1 MKGPNAIAIP
11 SQRVFVTGVGSIVP
25 EVLRDALRGTLTAAP
40 TPSPEISAFETAPGA
55 PAWGFEAVEF
65 SIQTELP
72 HVKSFVDRTSAF
84 ALAAGKRALSDAG
97 LLEKEPRPG
106 GVEIGCAYGSTLGC
120 LEAMGIFWHKVKA
133 TNPKFA
139 PPLPFTHGYA
149 NSPSSLLCIDFGLR
163 GASAT
168 FTGEKLAGMEAL
180 MFAFDQIATGSA
192 KIILVCA
199 SDSLTPAAHSHLF
212 ATQQLSARGDWTD
225 GIIPG
230 EGGAALV
237 LESEDSAAKRGAKIW
252 AEVEGINFFPL
263 DPKSSVAPMRVATDT
278 RQTAVFS
285 SLPNLHHFG
294 GWIQHLHK
302 PDMPAVA
309 PKYFTG
315 DMLSVSP
322 LLSVVL
328 AAQTIGGSP
337 IIAQKGGPGLPLL
350 NSTSVLESPEF
361 AVATGFD
368 SGRTSRRG
376 HAGEK
381 VNPQRPPQ
389 KSP

>member
-1 MKGPNAIAIP
+1 M
-11 SQRVFVTGVGSIVP
+11 RD
-25 EVLRDALRGTLTAAP
+25 VLSGQLSAP
-40 TPSPEISAFETAPGA
+40 PQPPPEITAFETAAGV

-84 ALAAGKRALSDAG
+84 ALAAGKRALADAS
-97 LLEKEPRPG
+97 LLEKTQRPQ

-120 LEAMGIFWHKVKA
+120 LEAMGIFWNKVKA

-149 NSPSSLLCIDFGLR
+149 NSPSSLLCIDFSLR
-163 GASAT
+163 GAAAT
-168 FTGEKLAGMEAL
+168 FTGEKLAGLEAL
-180 MFAFDQIATGSA
+180 LFAFDQIAAGSA
-192 KIILVCA
+192 EIILVCA
-199 SDSLTPAAHSHLF
+199 SDSLTPAAHNHLF
-212 ATQQLSARGDWTD
+212 ATEQLGVSGDWRD
-225 GIIPG
+225 GLIPG
-230 EGGAALV
+230 EGAAALV
-237 LESEDSAAKRGAKIW
+237 LESEASAARRGAKIL
-252 AEVEGINFFPL
+252 AEIEGINFFPL
-263 DPKSSVAPMRVATDT
+263 DPKSSVAPMRIATGT
-278 RQTAVFS
+278 RETAVFS
-285 SLPNLHHFG
+285 SVPNVHLYG

-328 AAQTIGGSP
+328 AAQTLSGAQ
-337 IIAQKGGPGLPLL
+337 IIAQNGAPGLPLL
-350 NSTSVLESPEF
+350 NSASVLEKAQF

-368 SGRTSRRG
+368 SSGLLG
-376 HAGEK
+376 VVMLAK
-381 VNPQRPPQ
+381 
-389 KSP
+389 